1 LYVFKSVARN
11 SIASKYR
18 LEKLANSLDMT
29 IEAQK
34 LISAS
39 ILRLRMNSPFFATL
53 AMFTRFLP
61 SQEISTAGTDGK
73 DIFYNEDFVRSLPN
87 KQQDGLML
95 HEILHAALLHIPR
108 RGARDREIWN
118 IAADIVINGMIA
130 QEKFCEL
137 PIGGLRNPQLENFTV
152 EEVYELLQANP
163 RLKLNHADLLEIPP
177 NDVAGTGP
185 GKTSDDNGRSRILT
199 TTEKN
204 ALEAHWRNALQQ
216 AKIIAQ
222 SSQRGNMPA
231 GLLRELEQITSP
243 QLDWRSHLWRYLV
256 QTPTDFQDYDRRFVG
271 QGLYLETLSGESLR
285 IAVAVDTSGS
295 IDQGG
300 MRTFLS
306 EVRGILDAYPHIQC
320 DLYYVD
326 VAAYGPHKL
335 DPEGPLPEPQGGG
348 GTSFVPFF
356 RAIEKQDKRPALSIY
371 LTDGHGD
378 FPNVPPEMPVLWVV
392 TAGGLDLKQFPFG
405 ETVRLLSEG

>member
-1 LYVFKSVARN
+1 MPT
-11 SIASKYR
+11 
-18 LEKLANSLDMT
+18 ET
-29 IEAQK
+29 QK

-39 ILRLRMNSPFFATL
+39 IVRLRMNSPFFATL

-61 SQEISTAGTDGK
+61 SQEIGTAGTDGK
-73 DIFYNEDFVRSLPN
+73 DVFYNEDFIRSLPN

-108 RGARDREIWN
+108 RGTRDRETWN

-137 PIGGLRNPQLENFTV
+137 PTGGVRDPKLENFTV
-152 EEVYELLQANP
+152 EEVYELLQSKP
-163 RLKLNHADLLEIPP
+163 RQKFPHPDLLDCAPS
-177 NDVAGTGP
+177 DVEDTGY
-185 GKTSDDNGRSRILT
+185 GKNSCGSGWSRILT
-199 TTEKN
+199 ATEK
-204 ALEAHWRNALQQ
+204 ATLEAHWRNALQQ

-222 SSQRGNMPA
+222 SSQRGNIPA
-231 GLLRELEQITSP
+231 ALLRELEQLTSP

-256 QTPTDFQDYDRRFVG
+256 QTPNDFQDFDRRFVG

-285 IAVAVDTSGS
+285 VAVAVDTSGS
-295 IDQGG
+295 IDQAE

-326 VAAYGPHKL
+326 AAAYGPHEL
-335 DPEGPLPEPQGGG
+335 DPESPLPEPQGGG

-356 RAIEKQDKRPALSIY
+356 RAIKKQDKRPALSIY
-371 LTDGHGD
+371 LTDGYGN
-378 FPNVPPEMPVLWVV
+378 FPNTPPEMSVLWVV
-392 TAGGLDLKQFPFG
+392 TAGGLGLEQFPFG
-405 ETVRLLSEG
+405 ETVRLLSDG

>member
-1 LYVFKSVARN
+1 MPT
-11 SIASKYR
+11 
-18 LEKLANSLDMT
+18 ET
-29 IEAQK
+29 QK

-61 SQEISTAGTDGK
+61 SQEIGTAGTDGK
-73 DIFYNEDFVRSLPN
+73 DIFYNEDFIKSLPH

-108 RGARDREIWN
+108 RGTRDREIWN

-137 PIGGLRNPQLENFTV
+137 PTGGLRDPKLENFTA
-152 EEVYELLQANP
+152 EEVYELLQSKP
-163 RLKLNHADLLEIPP
+163 RQKFTHPDLLDCAPS
-177 NDVAGTGP
+177 DVAGTGH
-185 GKTSDDNGRSRILT
+185 GKTSDGNGWSRILT
-199 TTEKN
+199 ATEK
-204 ALEAHWRNALQQ
+204 ATLEAHWGNALQQ

-222 SSQRGNMPA
+222 SSQRGNIPA
-231 GLLRELEQITSP
+231 GLLRELEQLTSP

-256 QTPTDFQDYDRRFVG
+256 QTPNDFQDFDRRFVG
-271 QGLYLETLSGESLR
+271 QGLYLETLSGEFLR
-285 IAVAVDTSGS
+285 VAVAVDTSGS
-295 IDQGG
+295 IDQAG

-326 VAAYGPHKL
+326 AAAYGPHEL
-335 DPEGPLPEPQGGG
+335 DPASPLPEPQGGG

-356 RAIEKQDKRPALSIY
+356 RAIEKQNKRPALSIY
-371 LTDGHGD
+371 LTDGYGD
-378 FPNVPPEMPVLWVV
+378 FPNTPPEMPVLWVV
-392 TAGGLDLKQFPFG
+392 TAGGLGLEQFPFG
-405 ETVRLLSEG
+405 ETVRLLGDG